1 MRTQK
6 QLLSLIQRYEF
17 ALYDLQLYLDTHTQ
31 SREAIA
37 LFDKYRSQREQAI
50 AEYTRRF
57 GPLQAIQNQNPDRWE
72 WAKGPY
78 PWEKEAN

>member
-6 QLLSLIQRYEF
+6 QLAALIQRYEF

-37 LFDKYRSQREQAI
+37 LFDKYRSQREQAV

-57 GPLQAIQNQNPDRWE
+57 GSLQAIQNQNPDRWD
-72 WAKGPY
+72 WVKGPY